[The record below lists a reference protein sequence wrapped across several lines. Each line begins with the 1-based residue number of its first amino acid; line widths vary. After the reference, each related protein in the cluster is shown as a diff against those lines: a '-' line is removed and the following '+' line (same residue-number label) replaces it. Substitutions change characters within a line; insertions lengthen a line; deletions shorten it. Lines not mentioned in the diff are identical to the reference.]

1 MSDLQYYIT
10 AKSKGKKP
18 YVMFLQYDSVWGY
31 QCNDA
36 RILDFSDAE
45 NNAKH
50 EPTHCL
56 FVEAKDGLRDT
67 LSQIFEEKMQLSYD
81 DFQALIKTLHC
92 KTISTRKAKKPK
104 TQAAP
109 EAKPE
114 PTPEERCYA
123 LYSKSADGKVK
134 YFCGENAQT
143 VALHKNQRVQLFTQS
158 EAHDLQH
165 LPYTDDA
172 DADVL
177 HVVNIGIWSL
187 GEPQETP
194 APEAAPAPKK
204 RIGYLLERDTNID
217 KPYFCSDARCEN
229 VIEWDGVLVQIFQT
243 SEYAQFIA
251 DLQYIET
258 GIAWQVKPAFR

>member
-31 QCNDA
+31 QCNNA
-36 RILDFSDAE
+36 QILDFSDAE

-50 EPTHCL
+50 QPTHCL
-56 FVEAKDGLRDT
+56 FVEAKDGWRDT
-67 LSQIFEEKMQLSYD
+67 LSQIFEKKMQLSYD

-109 EAKPE
+109 
-114 PTPEERCYA
+114 
-123 LYSKSADGKVK
+123 
-134 YFCGENAQT
+134 
-143 VALHKNQRVQLFTQS
+143 
-158 EAHDLQH
+158 
-165 LPYTDDA
+165 
-172 DADVL
+172 
-177 HVVNIGIWSL
+177 
-187 GEPQETP
+187 
-194 APEAAPAPKK
+194 APEAEPAPKK
-204 RIGYLLERDTNID
+204 RIGYLLERDTCVD

-229 VIEWDGVLVQIFQT
+229 IIEWDGISVQIFLS